1 MSSSSAT
8 MAAAGLRT
16 VGLEK
21 RYGGL
26 TVASNIDFT
35 LAPGDR
41 TALIGP
47 NGAGKSTFSA
57 LVTGSIRPTGGRI
70 LLDGR
75 DITSMPT
82 ARRVKAGIVKTFQI
96 TTLLPSFTPR
106 EHLRLAILERQGRGY
121 GMIMRANADAALEHE
136 AQLVLDRLCLAEDAD
151 TPVHL
156 LPYGRQRMTEIALG
170 LALEPRILL
179 LDEPAAGVPSS
190 ETQLIL
196 DAIRALPKD
205 LAVLVI
211 EHDMELVFSF
221 ATKIVVLVAGSVLTV
236 GTPDEIAADPR
247 VQKLY
252 LGERRGRR

>member
-1 MSSSSAT
+1 MSGVSSLAT
-8 MAAAGLRT
+8 EAGLRT
-16 VGLEK
+16 IGLEK

-47 NGAGKSTFSA
+47 NGAGKSTFSG
-57 LVTGSIRPTGGRI
+57 LVTGAIRPSGGRI

-75 DITSMPT
+75 DITDMPT
-82 ARRVKAGIVKTFQI
+82 PRRVKAGIVKTFQI

-106 EHLRLAILERQGRGY
+106 EHLRLAILERQGRGLN
-121 GMIMRANADAALEHE
+121 MIARADADARIEHE
-136 AQLVLDRLCLAEDAD
+136 AQLVLDRLGLAEDAD
-151 TPVHL
+151 TPVHR
-156 LPYGRQRMTEIALG
+156 LPYGRQRMTEMALG
-170 LALEPRILL
+170 LALKPRILL
-179 LDEPAAGVPSS
+179 LDEPAAGVPSG
-190 ETQLIL
+190 ETRLIL

-221 ATKIVVLVAGSVLTV
+221 ATKIVVLVAGRVLTV
-236 GTPDEIAADPR
+236 GTPDEIAADPQ

-252 LGERRGRR
+252 LGERRGRG